1 MKKRVLLP
9 VLGGIIA
16 VAWVLVPT
24 LHPKSS
30 IPSDWEVYVNPT
42 IGFSF
47 RHDPDLKY
55 SERSKSDISFYAWGP
70 TQSDG
75 TEVYDGLIIS
85 FRKVRL
91 TATAEE
97 YIQSQIDQFQNVGQ
111 ITEPLHDIRINK
123 TPAKSFS
130 ASTLGDFTIIFV
142 PLDDKNLIEISYLAP
157 DPGQLGFQ
165 KKIDQM
171 LFTFN
176 LTAQ

>member
-16 VAWVLVPT
+16 VAWVLIPS
-24 LHPKSS
+24 LNPKSS
-30 IPSDWEVYVNPT
+30 IPSDWEVYINPT
-42 IGFSF
+42 IGFSI

-55 SERSKSDISFYAWGP
+55 SERSKIDISFYSWGP
-70 TQSDG
+70 TQTDG
-75 TEVYDGLIIS
+75 TEIYDGLIIS

-91 TATAEE
+91 TASTEE
-97 YIQSQIDQFQNVGQ
+97 YIQSQIEQFQNAGQ
-111 ITEPLHDIRINK
+111 ITETLHDIKINK
-123 TPAKSFS
+123 TSAKAFS
-130 ASTLGDFTIIFV
+130 ASSLGDFTVIFV

-157 DPGQLGFQ
+157 DPGKLGFQ

-176 LTAQ
+176 LTGQ